1 MPCAR
6 RNALRAYAR
15 ARQLTRTRMD
25 SARPRPARPVPS
37 TRKPSAWAAIRAPK
51 RTPANQGWRR
61 FANSRRRDPRGRSKF
76 TIVDISCGK
85 TLSLSV
91 EIGGGGGKLQSP
103 ALPLGFPP
111 GRCDLSSCFQ
121 LEGRESSRWNDFSN
135 PNAGEARCWDAGRI
149 LESRRNSLSQ
159 DRPMPEN
166 PNRAE
171 VARRVE
177 KAEKLLQKGKTAD
190 ALAEYLQILEG
201 DSQND
206 NVRQMAAELCLSLN
220 RGEQAVRLLGELFE
234 RQVAAADATRA
245 SLTYKKLARYANP
258 TWEQKVRFGQLLEH
272 SNKKLAIGT
281 YENALE
287 DLQRQGKKEE
297 TLLVLRRIVSLEP
310 SQPNHLRMAE
320 LSAELGEHVM
330 ASQAFLQLA
339 ELAETSG
346 GNSSSWFER
355 AYTEN
360 PTDPKMATAYG
371 KSLLSQGEAGAA
383 IFIFEPLVHSG
394 DASLELRDLY
404 AQALLSADR
413 CLESEPLIWQAFE
426 QNPTRMHQVV
436 NLIGKMIDSELDAEA
451 VALARKLEAF
461 QRRRGERRSFI
472 TTMQELLASHRPS
485 AEMLEFLAE
494 LFNASNR
501 ETDYAQALLK
511 LFELYCTK
519 HDYQKAGECLDR
531 AAEVDPYEPGHQK
544 RLEALRGKID
554 DQRFNVIASRFTTV
568 KKEEQEVKVQEPTLG
583 AAALQE
589 LFPREEERNQDLQ
602 KLYIAAGIEPQYAK
616 SATPASPSVPAPANG
631 GQAVPA
637 AAATAASEAA
647 DVSSLARV
655 AEITRKLYHQGN
667 AEGVLRTAADEIGAN
682 WRSGRCIA
690 ALRKPGLPPS
700 SVQEH
705 HMDGLI
711 PASSAAL
718 VSLVET
724 LQDLAVARG
733 TVTVGDAKNA
743 PELMGVRSAIEE
755 LQIESLLALPLTEGN
770 DQIGVLILTQN
781 TSRVWQ
787 PSEVLVIRTLSDQV
801 LIALNNAGLRRLV
814 KNLSVTDEKSGLL
827 KRASYLDL
835 LQAETRRGL
844 QQGTAVTVLLM
855 QFGRRSALIKE
866 YGEQAV
872 TAVMEQI
879 GQLFSANI
887 RTNDLA
893 FRYEATTVALVL
905 GDTGEKEALLAVEK
919 LRRLLKEVRFPGKD
933 KGVEFSAGLAPAVM
947 RQHFDPVDIVTEVA
961 NRADQALEQAV
972 AQGAG
977 KIVAQAPQFAAAAA
991 MA

>member
-1 MPCAR
+1 
-6 RNALRAYAR
+6 
-15 ARQLTRTRMD
+15 
-25 SARPRPARPVPS
+25 
-37 TRKPSAWAAIRAPK
+37 
-51 RTPANQGWRR
+51 
-61 FANSRRRDPRGRSKF
+61 
-76 TIVDISCGK
+76 
-85 TLSLSV
+85 
-91 EIGGGGGKLQSP
+91 
-103 ALPLGFPP
+103 
-111 GRCDLSSCFQ
+111 
-121 LEGRESSRWNDFSN
+121 
-135 PNAGEARCWDAGRI
+135 
-149 LESRRNSLSQ
+149 
-159 DRPMPEN
+159 MPEN

-190 ALAEYLQILEG
+190 ALVEYLQILDG
-201 DSQND
+201 DPQND
-206 NVRQMAAELCLSLN
+206 NVRQMAADLCLSLN
-220 RGEQAVRLLGELFE
+220 KGAQAVKLLGELFE
-234 RQVAAADATRA
+234 RQVAATDATRA
-245 SLTYKKLARYANP
+245 SLTYKKLARYTNP

-297 TLLVLRRIVSLEP
+297 GLLVLRRIVSLDP
-310 SQPNHLRMAE
+310 SQANHLRVAE
-320 LSAELGEHVM
+320 LSAELGEHGM
-330 ASQAFLQLA
+330 ASQSFLQLA
-339 ELAETSG
+339 ELTEASE
-346 GNSSSWFER
+346 GNAGQWFER

-360 PTDPKMATAYG
+360 PTDPKIAVAYG
-371 KSLLSQGEAGAA
+371 KSLLSRGEAGAA
-383 IFIFEPLVHSG
+383 IFIFEPLVQSG

-404 AQALLSADR
+404 AQALLSANR
-413 CLESEPLIWQAFE
+413 CLDSEPLIWQMFE
-426 QNPTRMHQVV
+426 LNPARMHQVV
-436 NLIGKMIDSELDAEA
+436 NLIGKMIDSDLDLEA
-451 VALARKLEAF
+451 VTLARKLEAF

-472 TTMQELLASHRPS
+472 ATMQELLASHRPS
-485 AEMLEFLAE
+485 ADMLEFLAE

-511 LFELYCTK
+511 LFDLYCAK

-554 DQRFNVIASRFTTV
+554 DQRFNVIASRFTAV
-568 KKEEQEVKVQEPTLG
+568 KKEEQTIKIEEPTLG
-583 AAALQE
+583 AAALQDLMLQAEILVQYGMRSKAIERLQRIQE

-602 KLYIAAGIEPQYAK
+602 RLYISAGIEPQYAK
-616 SATPASPSVPAPANG
+616 SAAAAAAPAVAPATTPAAAG
-631 GQAVPA
+631 ETAAA
-637 AAATAASEAA
+637 AAATAVATSAASHAA
-647 DVSSLARV
+647 DVSSLAKV

-667 AEGVLRTAADEIGAN
+667 AEGVLKTAANEIGAN
-682 WRSGRCIA
+682 WRTTRCIA

-700 SVQEH
+700 SVQEYH
-705 HMDGLI
+705 ADGLI
-711 PASSAAL
+711 HASAASL

-733 TVTVGDAKNA
+733 TVMIGDARNA
-743 PELMGVRSAIEE
+743 PELIGVRGATEE

-781 TSRVWQ
+781 TGRVWQ
-787 PSEVLVIRTLSDQV
+787 ATEVLVIRTLSDQV

-844 QQGTAVTVLLM
+844 QQGTAVTILLM
-855 QFGRRSALIKE
+855 QFGRRSAMIKE
-866 YGEQAV
+866 YGEQSV

-919 LRRLLKEVRFPGKD
+919 LKRLLGEVRFPGKD
-933 KGVEFSAGLAPAVM
+933 KGVEFSAGLAQAVM

-961 NRADQALEQAV
+961 NRADHALEQAV
-972 AQGAG
+972 VQGPG
-977 KIVAQAPQFAAAAA
+977 KVVSQTPQFAATAAVA
-991 MA
+991 

>member
-1 MPCAR
+1 
-6 RNALRAYAR
+6 
-15 ARQLTRTRMD
+15 
-25 SARPRPARPVPS
+25 
-37 TRKPSAWAAIRAPK
+37 
-51 RTPANQGWRR
+51 
-61 FANSRRRDPRGRSKF
+61 
-76 TIVDISCGK
+76 
-85 TLSLSV
+85 
-91 EIGGGGGKLQSP
+91 
-103 ALPLGFPP
+103 
-111 GRCDLSSCFQ
+111 
-121 LEGRESSRWNDFSN
+121 
-135 PNAGEARCWDAGRI
+135 
-149 LESRRNSLSQ
+149 
-159 DRPMPEN
+159 MPEN

-171 VARRVE
+171 LARRVE

-190 ALAEYLQILEG
+190 ALAEYLQILES
-201 DSQND
+201 DPEND
-206 NVRQMAAELCLSLN
+206 NVRQMAAELCLSLSK
-220 RGEQAVRLLGELFE
+220 GAQAVRLLGELFE
-234 RQVAAADATRA
+234 RQVAATDATRA
-245 SLTYKKLARYANP
+245 SLTYKKLARYTNP

-297 TLLVLRRIVSLEP
+297 ALLILQRILSLEP
-310 SQPNHLRMAE
+310 SQPNHLRVAE

-330 ASQAFLQLA
+330 ASQSFLQLA

-346 GNSSSWFER
+346 GNASPWFER

-360 PTDPKMATAYG
+360 PADSKSALAYG
-371 KSLLSQGEAGAA
+371 KSLLSRGESGAA

-394 DASLELRDLY
+394 NASLELRDLY
-404 AQALLSADR
+404 AQALLVAER
-413 CLESEPLIWQAFE
+413 CVDAEPLVWQLFE
-426 QNPTRMHQVV
+426 QNPARIHQVV
-436 NLIGKMIDSELDAEA
+436 SLIGKMIDSELDAEA

-472 TTMQELLASHRPS
+472 ATMQELLASHRPS

-511 LFELYCTK
+511 LFDLYCTK

-544 RLEALRGKID
+544 RLEGLRGKID
-554 DQRFNVIASRFTTV
+554 DQRFNVIASRFTPV
-568 KKEEQEVKVQEPTLG
+568 KKEEEPAKAPEPTLG
-583 AAALQE
+583 AAALQDLMLQAEILVQYGMRSKAIERLQRIQE

-602 KLYIAAGIEPQYAK
+602 RLYISAGIEPQYAK
-616 SATPASPSVPAPANG
+616 PAAAVVPAAPSAASG
-631 GQAVPA
+631 EQAAPA
-637 AAATAASEAA
+637 AAAASDVA
-647 DVSSLARV
+647 DVSSLAKV

-667 AEGVLRTAADEIGAN
+667 AEGVLKTATNEIGAN
-682 WRSGRCIA
+682 WRTARCIA

-700 SVQEH
+700 SVQEYH
-705 HMDGLI
+705 IEGLI

-733 TVTVGDAKNA
+733 TVTIGDARNA
-743 PELMGVRSAIEE
+743 PELIGVRSAVEE

-781 TSRVWQ
+781 TGRAWQ
-787 PSEVLVIRTLSDQV
+787 ASEVLVIRTLSDQV

-835 LQAETRRGL
+835 LQAEIRRGL
-844 QQGTAVTVLLM
+844 QQGTTVTVLLM
-855 QFGRRSALIKE
+855 QFGRRGALIKE

-872 TAVMEQI
+872 TLVMEQI

-893 FRYEATTVALVL
+893 FHYEATTVALVL

-919 LRRLLKEVRFPGKD
+919 LRRLLGEVRFPGKD
-933 KGVEFSAGLAPAVM
+933 KGVEFSAGLAQAVM
-947 RQHFDPVDIVTEVA
+947 RPHFDPADIVTEVA
-961 NRADQALEQAV
+961 NRADHALELAV

-977 KIVAQAPQFAAAAA
+977 KIVSQAPQFAASAAVA
-991 MA
+991 

>member
-1 MPCAR
+1 
-6 RNALRAYAR
+6 
-15 ARQLTRTRMD
+15 
-25 SARPRPARPVPS
+25 
-37 TRKPSAWAAIRAPK
+37 
-51 RTPANQGWRR
+51 
-61 FANSRRRDPRGRSKF
+61 
-76 TIVDISCGK
+76 
-85 TLSLSV
+85 
-91 EIGGGGGKLQSP
+91 
-103 ALPLGFPP
+103 
-111 GRCDLSSCFQ
+111 
-121 LEGRESSRWNDFSN
+121 
-135 PNAGEARCWDAGRI
+135 
-149 LESRRNSLSQ
+149 
-159 DRPMPEN
+159 MPEN

-190 ALAEYLQILEG
+190 ALAEYLQILES
-201 DSQND
+201 DPEND
-206 NVRQMAAELCLSLN
+206 NVRQMAAELSLSLN
-220 RGEQAVRLLGELFE
+220 KGPQAVRLLGELFE
-234 RQVAAADATRA
+234 RQVAATDATRA
-245 SLTYKKLARYANP
+245 SLTYKKLARYTNP
-258 TWEQKVRFGQLLEH
+258 AWEQKVRFGQLLEH

-287 DLQRQGKKEE
+287 DLLKQGKKEE
-297 TLLVLRRIVSLEP
+297 GLLVLRRIVSLDP
-310 SQPNHLRMAE
+310 TQTNHLRVAE
-320 LSAELGEHVM
+320 LSADLDEHVM
-330 ASQAFLQLA
+330 ASQSFLQVA
-339 ELAETSG
+339 ELAEAAG
-346 GNSSSWFER
+346 GNAGQWFER

-360 PTDPKMATAYG
+360 PGDPKAAIAYG
-371 KSLLSQGEAGAA
+371 KSLLSRGEAGAA
-383 IFIFEPLVHSG
+383 IFIFEPLVHAG

-404 AQALLSADR
+404 AQALLSVDR
-413 CLESEPLIWQAFE
+413 CLDGEPLIWQMFE
-426 QNPTRMHQVV
+426 QNPARMHQVV
-436 NLIGKMIDSELDAEA
+436 SLIGKMIDSALDTEA

-501 ETDYAQALLK
+501 ESDYAQALVK
-511 LFELYCTK
+511 LFDLYCAK

-568 KKEEQEVKVQEPTLG
+568 KKEEQAVKAPEPTLG
-583 AAALQE
+583 TAALQDLMLQAEILVQYGMRSKAIERLQRIQE

-602 KLYIAAGIEPQYAK
+602 KLYIAAGIEPQYAR
-616 SATPASPSVPAPANG
+616 SATAPIPAA
-631 GQAVPA
+631 PA
-637 AAATAASEAA
+637 AASSDQAATTATTAAASDAA

-655 AEITRKLYHQGN
+655 ADITRKLYHQGN
-667 AEGVLRTAADEIGAN
+667 AEGVLRTAANEIGAN
-682 WRSGRCIA
+682 WKTARCVV

-700 SVQEH
+700 SVQEY
-705 HMDGLI
+705 HMDGMI

-718 VSLVET
+718 VSLVEA
-724 LQDLAVARG
+724 LQDLVVARG
-733 TVTVGDAKNA
+733 TVTFGDAGNA
-743 PELMGVRSAIEE
+743 PELMGIRKAIEE

-770 DQIGVLILTQN
+770 DESKEQIGVLILTQN
-781 TSRVWQ
+781 KGRVWQ
-787 PSEVLVIRTLSDQV
+787 ATEILVIRTLSDQV

-866 YGEQAV
+866 YGEQSV

-905 GDTGEKEALLAVEK
+905 GDTGEKEAVLAVEK
-919 LRRLLKEVRFPGKD
+919 LKRLLGEVRFPGKD
-933 KGVEFSAGLAPAVM
+933 KAVEFSAGLAQAVM

-961 NRADQALEQAV
+961 NRADHALELAV

-977 KIVAQAPQFAAAAA
+977 NIVSQAPQFAASAAVA
-991 MA
+991 

>member
-1 MPCAR
+1 
-6 RNALRAYAR
+6 
-15 ARQLTRTRMD
+15 
-25 SARPRPARPVPS
+25 
-37 TRKPSAWAAIRAPK
+37 
-51 RTPANQGWRR
+51 
-61 FANSRRRDPRGRSKF
+61 
-76 TIVDISCGK
+76 
-85 TLSLSV
+85 
-91 EIGGGGGKLQSP
+91 
-103 ALPLGFPP
+103 
-111 GRCDLSSCFQ
+111 
-121 LEGRESSRWNDFSN
+121 
-135 PNAGEARCWDAGRI
+135 
-149 LESRRNSLSQ
+149 
-159 DRPMPEN
+159 MPEN

-201 DSQND
+201 DPEND
-206 NVRQMAAELCLSLN
+206 NVRQMAAELSLSLN
-220 RGEQAVRLLGELFE
+220 KGPQAVRLLGELFE
-234 RQVAAADATRA
+234 RQVAATDATRA
-245 SLTYKKLARYANP
+245 SLTYKKLARYTNP

-272 SNKKLAIGT
+272 SNKKLAVGT

-287 DLQRQGKKEE
+287 DLLKQGKKEE
-297 TLLVLRRIVSLEP
+297 GLLVLRRVVSLDP
-310 SQPNHLRMAE
+310 LQANHLRVAE
-320 LSAELGEHVM
+320 LSADLGEHVM
-330 ASQAFLQLA
+330 ASQAFLQVA
-339 ELAETSG
+339 EQAEAAG
-346 GNSSSWFER
+346 GNAGQWFEK

-360 PTDPKMATAYG
+360 PSDSKTAVAYG
-371 KSLLSQGEAGAA
+371 KSLLARGEAGAA
-383 IFIFEPLVHSG
+383 IFIFEPLVHAG

-404 AQALLSADR
+404 AQALLSVDR
-413 CLESEPLIWQAFE
+413 CLDCEPLIWQMFE
-426 QNPTRMHQVV
+426 QNPARMHQVV
-436 NLIGKMIDSELDAEA
+436 SLIGKMIDSALDAEG

-501 ETDYAQALLK
+501 ESDYAQALVK
-511 LFELYCTK
+511 LFDLYCTK

-531 AAEVDPYEPGHQK
+531 AAEVDPYEPGHHK

-568 KKEEQEVKVQEPTLG
+568 KKEEQTVKAPEPTLG
-583 AAALQE
+583 AAALQDLMLQAEILVQYGMRSKAIERLQRIQE

-602 KLYIAAGIEPQYAK
+602 KLYIAAGIEPQYTK
-616 SATPASPSVPAPANG
+616 SVAAAPMT
-631 GQAVPA
+631 PA
-637 AAATAASEAA
+637 AASIDQASTPATTAAAAAASDVA

-667 AEGVLRTAADEIGAN
+667 AEGVLKTAANEIGAN
-682 WRSGRCIA
+682 WKTARCVV

-700 SVQEH
+700 SVQEY

-724 LQDLAVARG
+724 LQDLVVARG
-733 TVTVGDAKNA
+733 TVTFGDAGNA
-743 PELMGVRSAIEE
+743 PELMGIRKGIEE
-755 LQIESLLALPLTEGN
+755 LQVESLLALPLTEGD

-781 TSRVWQ
+781 TGRIWQ
-787 PSEVLVIRTLSDQV
+787 ATEVLVIRTLSDQV

-844 QQGTAVTVLLM
+844 QQGTTVTVLLM
-855 QFGRRSALIKE
+855 QFGRRGALIKE

-872 TAVMEQI
+872 ATVMEQI

-905 GDTGEKEALLAVEK
+905 GDTGEKEAVLAVEK
-919 LRRLLKEVRFPGKD
+919 LKRLLGEVRFPGKD
-933 KGVEFSAGLAPAVM
+933 KAVEFSAGLAQAVM

-961 NRADQALEQAV
+961 NRADHALELAV
-972 AQGAG
+972 AQGVG
-977 KIVAQAPQFAAAAA
+977 NIVSQAPQFAASAAVA
-991 MA
+991 

>member
-1 MPCAR
+1 
-6 RNALRAYAR
+6 
-15 ARQLTRTRMD
+15 
-25 SARPRPARPVPS
+25 
-37 TRKPSAWAAIRAPK
+37 
-51 RTPANQGWRR
+51 
-61 FANSRRRDPRGRSKF
+61 
-76 TIVDISCGK
+76 
-85 TLSLSV
+85 
-91 EIGGGGGKLQSP
+91 
-103 ALPLGFPP
+103 
-111 GRCDLSSCFQ
+111 
-121 LEGRESSRWNDFSN
+121 
-135 PNAGEARCWDAGRI
+135 
-149 LESRRNSLSQ
+149 
-159 DRPMPEN
+159 MPEN

-190 ALAEYLQILEG
+190 ALVEYLQILEG

-206 NVRQMAAELCLSLN
+206 NVRQMAADLCLSLN
-220 RGEQAVRLLGELFE
+220 KGPQAVKLLGELFE
-234 RQVAAADATRA
+234 RQVAATDATRA
-245 SLTYKKLARYANP
+245 SLTYKKLARYTNP

-287 DLQRQGKKEE
+287 DLQKQGKKEE
-297 TLLVLRRIVSLEP
+297 ALLVLRRIVSLDP
-310 SQPNHLRMAE
+310 SLANHLRVAE
-320 LSAELGEHVM
+320 LSADLGEHVM
-330 ASQAFLQLA
+330 AAQSFLQLA
-339 ELAETSG
+339 ELTEASG
-346 GNSSSWFER
+346 ANASQWFER
-355 AYTEN
+355 AYSEN
-360 PTDPKMATAYG
+360 PTDSKISLAYG
-371 KSLLSQGEAGAA
+371 KSLLTRGEAGAA

-394 DASLELRDLY
+394 DASIELRDLY

-413 CLESEPLIWQAFE
+413 CLDSEPLIWQMFE
-426 QNPTRMHQVV
+426 TNPARMHQVV
-436 NLIGKMIDSELDAEA
+436 TLIGKMIDSELDVEA

-472 TTMQELLASHRPS
+472 ATMQELLASRRPS

-511 LFELYCTK
+511 LFDLYCTK

-531 AAEVDPYEPGHQK
+531 AAEVDPYEPGHHK
-544 RLEALRGKID
+544 RLETLRGKID
-554 DQRFNVIASRFTTV
+554 DQRFNVIASRFAATV
-568 KKEEQEVKVQEPTLG
+568 KKEEQHQVKAAEPTLG
-583 AAALQE
+583 AAALQDLMLQAEILVQYGMRSKAIERLQRIQE
-589 LFPREEERNQDLQ
+589 LFPREEERNHDLQ
-602 KLYIAAGIEPQYAK
+602 KLYIAAGIEPQYAR
-616 SATPASPSVPAPANG
+616 SAGAAPPAAPVAAATSE
-631 GQAVPA
+631 QVASAATTA
-637 AAATAASEAA
+637 AAAAAASDVA
-647 DVSSLARV
+647 DVSSLAKV

-667 AEGVLRTAADEIGAN
+667 AEGVLKTAANEIGAN
-682 WRSGRCIA
+682 WKTSRCIA

-700 SVQEH
+700 SVQEYH
-705 HMDGLI
+705 AEGLI
-711 PASSAAL
+711 PASSASL
-718 VSLVET
+718 VSMVET

-733 TVTVGDAKNA
+733 TVMIGDAKNA
-743 PELMGVRSAIEE
+743 PELMGVRTSAEE
-755 LQIESLLALPLTEGN
+755 LQTESILALPLTEGN

-781 TSRVWQ
+781 TGRVWQ
-787 PSEVLVIRTLSDQV
+787 ASEVLVIRTLSDQV

-887 RTNDLA
+887 RSNDLA

-905 GDTGEKEALLAVEK
+905 GDTGEKEAVLAVEK
-919 LRRLLKEVRFPGKD
+919 LKRLLGEVRFQGKSQA
-933 KGVEFSAGLAPAVM
+933 VEFSAGLAQAVM

-961 NRADQALEQAV
+961 NRADHALEQAV
-972 AQGAG
+972 VQGPG
-977 KIVAQAPQFAAAAA
+977 KIVSAAPQFAASAAVA
-991 MA
+991 

>member
-1 MPCAR
+1 MLERGANPRIKAE
-6 RNALRAYAR
+6 
-15 ARQLTRTRMD
+15 LTV
-25 SARPRPARPVPS
+25 ARP
-37 TRKPSAWAAIRAPK
+37 
-51 RTPANQGWRR
+51 
-61 FANSRRRDPRGRSKF
+61 
-76 TIVDISCGK
+76 
-85 TLSLSV
+85 
-91 EIGGGGGKLQSP
+91 
-103 ALPLGFPP
+103 
-111 GRCDLSSCFQ
+111 
-121 LEGRESSRWNDFSN
+121 
-135 PNAGEARCWDAGRI
+135 
-149 LESRRNSLSQ
+149 
-159 DRPMPEN
+159 PMPEN
-166 PNRAE
+166 PNRAD

-201 DSQND
+201 DPQND
-206 NVRQMAAELCLSLN
+206 NVRQMAADLCLSLN
-220 RGEQAVRLLGELFE
+220 KGEQAVRLLGELFE

-281 YENALE
+281 FENALE

-297 TLLVLRRIVSLEP
+297 TLLVLGRIVSLEP
-310 SQPNHLRMAE
+310 SQSNHLRVAE

-330 ASQAFLQLA
+330 ASQSFLQLA
-339 ELAETSG
+339 ELTETSG
-346 GNSSSWFER
+346 GNASSWYER

-360 PTDPKMATAYG
+360 PTDPKMAVAYG
-371 KSLLSQGEAGAA
+371 KSLLAQGEAGAA
-383 IFIFEPLVHSG
+383 IFIFEPLVHSE

-413 CLESEPLIWQAFE
+413 CLESEPLIWQSFE
-426 QNPTRMHQVV
+426 QNPARMHQVV

-568 KKEEQEVKVQEPTLG
+568 KKEEQEVKIQEPTLG
-583 AAALQE
+583 AAALQDLMLQAEILVQYGMRSKAMERLQRIQE
-589 LFPREEERNQDLQ
+589 LFPREEERNHELQ
-602 KLYIAAGIEPQYAK
+602 KLYLAAGIEPHYAK
-616 SATPASPSVPAPANG
+616 SATPATTSVPATANG
-631 GQAVPA
+631 DQPA
-637 AAATAASEAA
+637 PTAAATAAASQAA

-667 AEGVLRTAADEIGAN
+667 AEGVLRTAANEIGAN
-682 WRSGRCIA
+682 WRTARCIA

-700 SVQEH
+700 SVQEY

-733 TVTVGDAKNA
+733 TVTIGDAKNA
-743 PELMGVRSAIEE
+743 PELMGIRSAVEE

-827 KRASYLDL
+827 RRASYLDL

-905 GDTGEKEALLAVEK
+905 GDTGEKEAVLAVEK

-961 NRADQALEQAV
+961 NRADHALEQAV

-977 KIVAQAPQFAAAAA
+977 KIVSQAPQFAASVAVA
-991 MA
+991 

>member
-1 MPCAR
+1 
-6 RNALRAYAR
+6 
-15 ARQLTRTRMD
+15 
-25 SARPRPARPVPS
+25 
-37 TRKPSAWAAIRAPK
+37 
-51 RTPANQGWRR
+51 
-61 FANSRRRDPRGRSKF
+61 
-76 TIVDISCGK
+76 
-85 TLSLSV
+85 
-91 EIGGGGGKLQSP
+91 
-103 ALPLGFPP
+103 
-111 GRCDLSSCFQ
+111 
-121 LEGRESSRWNDFSN
+121 
-135 PNAGEARCWDAGRI
+135 
-149 LESRRNSLSQ
+149 
-159 DRPMPEN
+159 MPEN

-171 VARRVE
+171 IARRVE

-201 DSQND
+201 DPQND
-206 NVRQMAAELCLSLN
+206 NVRQMAADLCLSLN
-220 RGEQAVRLLGELFE
+220 KGAQAVRLLGELFE
-234 RQVAAADATRA
+234 RQVAATDATRA
-245 SLTYKKLARYANP
+245 SLTYKKLARYTNP
-258 TWEQKVRFGQLLEH
+258 AWEQKVRFGQLLEL

-297 TLLVLRRIVSLEP
+297 GLLVLRRIVSLEP
-310 SQPNHLRMAE
+310 SQSNHLRVAE
-320 LSAELGEHVM
+320 LAAELGEHVM
-330 ASQAFLQLA
+330 ASQSFLQLA
-339 ELAETSG
+339 ELAETAG
-346 GNSSSWFER
+346 GNASQWFER

-360 PTDPKMATAYG
+360 PTDSKIAVAYG
-371 KSLLSQGEAGAA
+371 KSLLSRGESGAA

-413 CLESEPLIWQAFE
+413 CVDSEPLIWQMFE
-426 QNPTRMHQVV
+426 QNPARIHQVV
-436 NLIGKMIDSELDAEA
+436 SLIGKMIDSELDAEA

-472 TTMQELLASHRPS
+472 MTMQELLASHRPS

-511 LFELYCTK
+511 LFDLYCTK

-531 AAEVDPYEPGHQK
+531 AAEVDPYEPGHQR

-554 DQRFNVIASRFTTV
+554 DQRFHVIASRFAATV
-568 KKEEQEVKVQEPTLG
+568 KKEEQEVKVKEPTLG
-583 AAALQE
+583 AAALQDLMLQAEILVQYGMRSKAIERLQRIQE
-589 LFPREEERNQDLQ
+589 LFPHEEERNQELQ
-602 KLYIAAGIEPQYAK
+602 RLYIAAGIEPQYAK
-616 SATPASPSVPAPANG
+616 PVTPAAPA
-631 GQAVPA
+631 ATVA
-637 AAATAASEAA
+637 ASGDQTASAATAAASEAS

-667 AEGVLRTAADEIGAN
+667 AEGVLKTAANEIGAN
-682 WRSGRCIA
+682 WRTARCIA

-700 SVQEH
+700 SVQEY
-705 HMDGLI
+705 HMEGLI

-718 VSLVET
+718 VGLVET

-733 TVTVGDAKNA
+733 TLTMSDARNA
-743 PELMGVRSAIEE
+743 PELMDVRSAVEE

-781 TSRVWQ
+781 TGRVWQ
-787 PSEVLVIRTLSDQV
+787 ASEVLVIRTLSDQV

-827 KRASYLDL
+827 SRASYLDL

-844 QQGTAVTVLLM
+844 QQGTAVTVVLM
-855 QFGRRSALIKE
+855 QFGRRNALIKE
-866 YGEQAV
+866 YGELAV

-893 FRYEATTVALVL
+893 FRYEPTTVALVL
-905 GDTGEKEALLAVEK
+905 GDTGEKEALLAVQK
-919 LRRLLKEVRFPGKD
+919 LRRLLAEVRFPGKD
-933 KGVEFSAGLAPAVM
+933 QRVEFSAGLAQAVM
-947 RQHFDPVDIVTEVA
+947 RQQFDPVDIVTEVA
-961 NRADQALEQAV
+961 NRADHAMELAV

-977 KIVAQAPQFAAAAA
+977 TVVSQSPQFAASTAVA
-991 MA
+991 

>member
-1 MPCAR
+1 
-6 RNALRAYAR
+6 
-15 ARQLTRTRMD
+15 
-25 SARPRPARPVPS
+25 
-37 TRKPSAWAAIRAPK
+37 
-51 RTPANQGWRR
+51 
-61 FANSRRRDPRGRSKF
+61 
-76 TIVDISCGK
+76 
-85 TLSLSV
+85 
-91 EIGGGGGKLQSP
+91 
-103 ALPLGFPP
+103 
-111 GRCDLSSCFQ
+111 
-121 LEGRESSRWNDFSN
+121 
-135 PNAGEARCWDAGRI
+135 
-149 LESRRNSLSQ
+149 
-159 DRPMPEN
+159 MPEN

-171 VARRVE
+171 IARRID

-190 ALAEYLQILEG
+190 ALAEYLQILES
-201 DSQND
+201 DQQND
-206 NVRQMAAELCLSLN
+206 NVRQMAADLCLSLN
-220 RGEQAVRLLGELFE
+220 KGAQAVKLMGDLFE

-258 TWEQKVRFGQLLEH
+258 TWEQKVRFGQLLEN

-287 DLQRQGKKEE
+287 DLRKQNKEE
-297 TLLVLRRIVSLEP
+297 EALLVLRRIVSLDP
-310 SQPNHLRMAE
+310 SQGNHLRVAE
-320 LSAELGEHVM
+320 LAAQLGEHMM
-330 ASQAFLQLA
+330 ASQSFLQLA
-339 ELAETSG
+339 ELVETAG
-346 GNSSSWFER
+346 GEASQWFER

-360 PTDPKMATAYG
+360 PADSMVAMAYG
-371 KSLLSQGEAGAA
+371 KDLLSKGEAGAA
-383 IFIFEPLVHSG
+383 IFIFEPLAQAA
-394 DASLELRDLY
+394 DAPPELRDLY
-404 AQALLSADR
+404 VQALLATGR
-413 CLESEPLIWQAFE
+413 CVDSEPLLWQMFE
-426 QNPTRMHQVV
+426 QNPARMHQVV
-436 NLIGKMIDSELDAEA
+436 SLIGKMIDSELDAEA

-472 TTMQELLASHRPS
+472 ATMQELLASHRPS

-511 LFELYCTK
+511 LFDLYCSK

-544 RLEALRGKID
+544 RLAALQGKID
-554 DQRFNVIASRFTTV
+554 DQRFKVIASRFAATE
-568 KKEEQEVKVQEPTLG
+568 KKEEQEVKAKEPTLG
-583 AAALQE
+583 AAALQDLMLQAEILVQYGMRSKAIERLQRIQE
-589 LFPREEERNQDLQ
+589 LFPREEERNQELQ

-616 SATPASPSVPAPANG
+616 SASPATAPG
-631 GQAVPA
+631 V
-637 AAATAASEAA
+637 AATASTTTGSTTTGSTTTNGDQAGTAASDVA

-667 AEGVLRTAADEIGAN
+667 AEGVLKTAANEIGSNWRTA
-682 WRSGRCIA
+682 RCVV

-700 SVQEH
+700 SVQEY
-705 HMDGLI
+705 HMEGMI

-718 VSLVET
+718 ISLVET

-733 TVTVGDAKNA
+733 TVTIGDAKNA
-743 PELMGVRSAIEE
+743 PEMIDIRPAVEE
-755 LQIESLLALPLTEGN
+755 LQIESVLALPLTEGN

-781 TSRVWQ
+781 TGRVWQ
-787 PSEVLVIRTLSDQV
+787 ASEVLVIRTLSDQV

-855 QFGRRSALIKE
+855 EFGRRSALFKE
-866 YGEQAV
+866 YGEAAV

-919 LRRLLKEVRFPGKD
+919 LRRLLADVRFPGKD
-933 KGVEFSAGLAPAVM
+933 KSVEFSAGLAQAVM

-961 NRADQALEQAV
+961 NRADHALEQAV

-977 KIVAQAPQFAAAAA
+977 NIVSQAPQFAASAAVA
-991 MA
+991 